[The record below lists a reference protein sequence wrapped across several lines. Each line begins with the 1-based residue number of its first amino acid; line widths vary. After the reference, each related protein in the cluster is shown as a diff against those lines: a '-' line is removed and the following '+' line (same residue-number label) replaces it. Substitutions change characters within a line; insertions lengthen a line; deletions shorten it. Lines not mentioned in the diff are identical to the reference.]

1 MHTQPQLPFV
11 LIGCLN
17 RRKAA
22 DKRFWSME
30 DIGLLT
36 AGQDVELS
44 AQHQQLDQPVQ
55 TPPGHA
61 EPSKPPSGKSDDR
74 SPLLSPYI
82 SEGLFPLQA
91 RLHIALSVRGREDS
105 LLQAMLVGFETRMNS
120 SEGGIADLSLRIID
134 IERRIASDVQGPP
147 ALLHSSCGVRGSV
160 PNLADPDRQ
169 PSHFALMWLQ
179 TASRRWA
186 SRRMRLRSSC
196 E

>member
-1 MHTQPQLPFV
+1 
-11 LIGCLN
+11 
-17 RRKAA
+17 
-22 DKRFWSME
+22 ME
-30 DIGLLT
+30 DIGLLAT
-36 AGQDVELS
+36 GQDVELS
-44 AQHQQLDQPVQ
+44 AQHQQLDQSVQ

-147 ALLHSSCGVRGSV
+147 APLHPSCGVRGSV
-160 PNLADPDRQ
+160 PNLAEPIDSPVIS
-169 PSHFALMWLQ
+169 P
-179 TASRRWA
+179 
-186 SRRMRLRSSC
+186 
-196 E
+196 